1 MKISGADEVVNLGPE
16 RDSDEI
22 KINRSSDTRDL
33 VVEWARSRRC
43 QRAWKA
49 SKEGRFLFDNLFSQL
64 NGWCNVP
71 K

>member
-33 VVEWARSRRC
+33 VAERAHSRLC

-49 SKEGRFLFDNLFSQL
+49 SKEGRLLFANLLSEL
-64 NGWCNVP
+64 NGWRNVP
-71 K
+71 H